1 MEQERTKL
9 AVELFD
15 AHSEVYAKKFM
26 DVSAYHAS
34 LDSFCEALPSGAV
47 DVLELACG
55 PGNITKYVLDKR
67 PELRI
72 LATDLAPKMLK
83 LAQVNNP
90 GASFQ
95 LLDCREILSLGRSF
109 DGIIGGFCLPYLDQ
123 DQARTM
129 IRDAAKALRRNGV
142 LYLSTME
149 GDPSQSGWKTSSN
162 DPGYQLFMNYHT
174 ADFLTGLLSECG
186 FILVDLLRT
195 QTTATDG
202 TVYNDLLL
210 TAKLS

>member
-1 MEQERTKL
+1 MEQDRTKL

-15 AHSEVYAKKFM
+15 AHSEVYEKKFM
-26 DVSAYHAS
+26 DVSPYHAS

-95 LLDCREILSLGRSF
+95 LLDCRDIPSLGRSF

-123 DQARTM
+123 EQARNM
-129 IRDAAKALRRNGV
+129 IRDAAHALRRNGV

-149 GDPSQSGWKTSSN
+149 GDPSESGWKTSSN
-162 DPGYQLFMNYHT
+162 DPSYQLFMNYHT
-174 ADFLTGLLSECG
+174 ADLLTGLLSECG
-186 FILVDLLRT
+186 FTLVDLQRT
-195 QTTATDG
+195 QTYATDG